1 MDDFNVTYTKDALV
15 WYDEEDEFLELLRA
29 DLDAEP
35 KPLLKQAENYRARE
49 VTVPP

>member
-29 DLDAEP
+29 ELDAEP
-35 KPLLKQAENYRARE
+35 TAAQAGGELPR
-49 VTVPP
+49 P